1 MLRINKIAQVA
12 RQIFSV
18 FYKIKVQL
26 LRFLSL
32 FFLIICIIVAYIFNF
47 INKFIA

>member
-1 MLRINKIAQVA
+1 M

-18 FYKIKVQL
+18 FCKIKIQL

-32 FFLIICIIVAYIFNF
+32 FFLTIYIIVVYTFNF
-47 INKFIA
+47 INKFII